1 MFMKDS
7 AWKSWYHD
15 RHISLCIQRTGNE
28 FEAYVTSILKLFYGG
43 EFINPDPSVLL
54 GMVAVMALQ
63 RTVLLS
69 TPVMERMHILQE
81 NVI

>member
-28 FEAYVTSILKLFYGG
+28 FEAYVTSILKLFYGV
-43 EFINPDPSVLL
+43 NSSTLTHRVLL